1 MKFNDEINR
10 LLEDF
15 NISPQYQNASNNGP
29 DIGTTRGDINGSF
42 PSKQEKLSGKILP
55 TKKDIKKLKRKK
67 FIPKEKPPRIR
78 LEIR

>member
-15 NISPQYQNASNNGP
+15 NISPQYQNTSNNGP

-42 PSKQEKLSGKILP
+42 PSRQEQLSGKLLP
-55 TKKDIKKLKRKK
+55 NKKDIKRLKRKK
-67 FIPKEKPPRIR
+67 FIPRER
-78 LEIR
+78 LSKNR